1 MIHRSTSGQTLGSG
15 RPQSQVVDPSCWS
28 DTKEGWTP
36 RSANSSSSAPNHS
49 PASQPETANPAGKL
63 AIFRPFQ
70 NFLSALPRSQAPSN
84 RTDRSTSPSP
94 DPGVDRPELEPLPT
108 FPSTLFQ
115 FRNYDGAKALT
126 ALLLTLSTLYF
137 LAGFVG
143 FLFDHTPWLKSL
155 LPTLVPAP
163 IAPPAEWWQIW
174 KPVGAAVGHIA
185 SYVDLAFRMFV
196 FLCTYCLAWAT
207 FDSRNIEGYVMGFF
221 NTCLGL
227 AYLISPIDAI
237 PDFIP
242 VAGGLDDA
250 VLGLGVLL
258 VGVSSIY
265 RNRLRDVR
273 TNTILALIDGGN
285 RPKALQMLLEDKGIR
300 VNESAIELPGRSFPT
315 LPPGRE

>member
-1 MIHRSTSGQTLGSG
+1 MIHRTASGQTLGSG
-15 RPQSQVVDPSCWS
+15 RPQSQVVDPGCWT
-28 DTKEGWTP
+28 DTNGVWTP
-36 RSANSSSSAPNHS
+36 QSAKTPNQT
-49 PASQPETANPAGKL
+49 PNPPSQPETAVPVGKL
-63 AIFRPFQ
+63 VLFRPFRQ
-70 NFLSALPRSQAPSN
+70 FFGSSPQPSQGNAQSRQPMSE
-84 RTDRSTSPSP
+84 P
-94 DPGVDRPELEPLPT
+94 VIDRPILETLPT
-108 FPSTLFQ
+108 FPGTLFQ
-115 FRNYDGAKALT
+115 FRQYDGAKALI

-137 LAGFVG
+137 LAGFLG

-155 LPTLVPAP
+155 LPTLVPPP
-163 IAPPAEWWQIW
+163 IAAPTQWWQIW

-242 VAGGLDDA
+242 VVGGLDDA

-265 RNRLRDVR
+265 RNKLRDVK

-300 VNESAIELPGRSFPT
+300 VNDSVIESPGRSLPS
-315 LPPGRE
+315 LPPSREQNH